1 MGKGDYAVDLEA
13 LDNVGKKLNGVLRAM
28 SKTKGEAS
36 HSTYLPVGTLGK
48 GFDEENEIRSEHTRM
63 KTLIEDQI
71 LKELEDLIEDLAKK
85 TAKTR
90 GAYEDRE
97 YDASNAV
104 NPEGK

>member
-1 MGKGDYAVDLEA
+1 MGKGDYAVDLAA

-28 SKTKGEAS
+28 SKTKGEAA
-36 HSTYLPVGTLGK
+36 HSTYLPKGALGT
-48 GFDEENEIRSEHTRM
+48 GFDEERGLRAEHDRV
-63 KTLIEDQI
+63 KAILEDQV
-71 LKELEDLIEDLAKK
+71 LRELEDLIDDLAKK

>member
-1 MGKGDYAVDLEA
+1 MGKGDYAVDLAA

-28 SKTKGEAS
+28 SKTKGDAQN
-36 HSTYLPVGTLGK
+36 STFLPSGALGK
-48 GFDEENEIRSEHTRM
+48 GFDEERELRGEHTRM
-63 KTLIEDQI
+63 KVMIEDQI
-71 LKELEDLIEDLAKK
+71 LKELEDLIDDLAKK

-97 YDASNAV
+97 YDATNAV